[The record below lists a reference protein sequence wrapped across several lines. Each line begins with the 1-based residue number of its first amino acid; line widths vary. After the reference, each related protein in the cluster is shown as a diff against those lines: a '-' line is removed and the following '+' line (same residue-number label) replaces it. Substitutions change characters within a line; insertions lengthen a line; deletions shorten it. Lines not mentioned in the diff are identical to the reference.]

1 MRGGKGHLSA
11 SHHSHPS
18 GLRVPLWLAAVPPS
32 PAGRR
37 FKLLLQQPAVIQGCD
52 TSKQAD

>member
-37 FKLLLQQPAVIQGCD
+37 FKLLLQQPAVIRGCD
-52 TSKQAD
+52 TSNQAD